1 MVKSGA
7 GADASLTAE
16 KGRDTLSLR
25 VAEIKQLLKTL
36 EEQAHAAH
44 VEETHSAGE
53 RGISQIIKTVLRRLL
68 RPIWERQT
76 SYNLANAHLGT
87 KFSELWLE
95 TQEQQSNLYLRSL
108 QLGEEKLN
116 GLLRLIDEELSTR
129 DQLIDDLDKRLRRIE
144 ARDAQ
149 E

>member
-1 MVKSGA
+1 MTQSVA
-7 GADASLTAE
+7 GADSAAE
-16 KGRDTLSLR
+16 KGHDTLSLR

-44 VEETHSAGE
+44 VEEAQPAE
-53 RGISQIIKTVLRRLL
+53 RGMSQTVKTVLRRLI

-108 QLGEEKLN
+108 QLAEEKLN
-116 GLLRLIDEELSTR
+116 GLLRLIDEELSAR

-144 ARDAQ
+144 SRDAQ